1 MKIVHISDTHLGY
14 SAYSKVDEESGL
26 NQREMDF
33 YQAFGRFVDKCL
45 ELRPDAV
52 LHSGDL
58 FDTVRPSNRAISF
71 ALEQFLRLNEARIPV
86 VVIAGN
92 HSTPRL
98 RETGS
103 VFKIFEHLE
112 FVHPVFREEYE
123 KVELGDLIVHAL
135 PHCEGERLASEAGR
149 MSAVKGKRNVAMMHV
164 GISSLQV
171 FRMGEFNEQ
180 VLPAS
185 YLKPEFDY
193 IALGH
198 FHNHSEVTRNAWY
211 SGSSE
216 RLSFSEADEPKGL
229 VEVDLDKNRKRFI
242 EMPSRP
248 MVDLGDVDARHMDLA
263 SLRSSLQVAIEARE
277 IQGKLVR
284 LTVRNVSYEN
294 YKNINFHWLR
304 QLASKAMHFEPKFEV
319 LSEDLSVQSGGTR
332 FGSLDKEWVA
342 FLEAYPLEKGD
353 KSKVRDR
360 GLEYLAKGVEESD

>member
-1 MKIVHISDTHLGY
+1 MRVVHISDTHLGY

-26 NQREMDF
+26 NQREVDF
-33 YQAFGRFVDKCL
+33 YDAFERLVDKCL
-45 ELRPDAV
+45 ELKPDAV

-58 FDTVRPSNRAISF
+58 FDSVRPTNRAISF
-71 ALEQFLRLNEARIPV
+71 ALEQLLRLSEARIPV

-103 VFKIFEHLE
+103 VFKIFEHLDHI
-112 FVHPVFREEYE
+112 HPVFREEYE
-123 KVELGDLIVHAL
+123 VIELGNLVVHAI
-135 PHCEGERLASEAGR
+135 PHCEGEKLASEASR
-149 MSAVKGKRNVAMMHV
+149 LSPREGKWNVAMLHV

-198 FHNHSEVTRNAWY
+198 YHDFAEVTPNACY

-216 RLSFSEADEPKGL
+216 RLSFAEAGTAKGMI
-229 VEVDLDKNRKRFI
+229 EVDLERRKRRFI

-248 MVDLGDVDARHMDLA
+248 MLDLGSIDAGDLDL
-263 SLRSSLQVAIEARE
+263 SLLRTSLQEKIGSQDIEGM
-277 IQGKLVR
+277 IVR
-284 LTVRNVSYEN
+284 VTVKNVSYDN
-294 YKNINFHWLR
+294 YKNVNFHWLR
-304 QLASKAMHFEPKFEV
+304 QLAAKAMHFESKFEV
-319 LSEDLSVQSGGTR
+319 KPQDLVTQGKGASIGA
-332 FGSLDKEWVA
+332 LDQEWVA
-342 FLEAYPLEKGD
+342 FLDNYPMEKAD
-353 KSKVRDR
+353 RPKVRSR

>member
-1 MKIVHISDTHLGY
+1 MRLVHISDTHLGY

-26 NQREMDF
+26 NQREVDF
-33 YQAFGRFVDKCL
+33 YDAFERQVDRCL

-58 FDTVRPSNRAISF
+58 FDAVRPTNRAISF
-71 ALEQFLRLNEARIPV
+71 ALEQLLRMSEARIPV

-112 FVHPVFREEYE
+112 HIHPVFREEYE
-123 KVELGDLIVHAL
+123 VIELGDLVVHAL
-135 PHCEGERLASEAGR
+135 PHCEGERLASEASRLSPKEGR
-149 MSAVKGKRNVAMMHV
+149 WNVAMLHA

-198 FHNHSEVTRNAWY
+198 YHDYAEVTPNACY

-216 RLSFSEADEPKGL
+216 RLSFAEAGTPKGM
-229 VEVDLDKNRKRFI
+229 VEVDLDKKIRRFI

-248 MVDLGDVDARHMDLA
+248 MLDLGGIDAKDLDLG
-263 SLRSSLQVAIEARE
+263 SLRSSLQGRIEAQDIE
-277 IQGKLVR
+277 GKIVR
-284 LTVRNVSYEN
+284 ITVRNVSYEN
-294 YKNINFHWLR
+294 YKNVNFHWLR
-304 QLASKAMHFEPKFEV
+304 QLAIKAMHFEPKFEV
-319 LSEDLSVQSGGTR
+319 RPQDLVAQSKGTSI
-332 FGSLDKEWVA
+332 GALDKEWVS
-342 FLEAYPLEKGD
+342 FLEGYPMEKVD
-353 KSKVRDR
+353 KAKVRSG
-360 GLEYLAKGVEESD
+360 GLEYLARGVEGSD

>member
-1 MKIVHISDTHLGY
+1 MRIVHVSDTHLGY

-33 YQAFGRFVDKCL
+33 YRAFERIVDKCL
-45 ELRPDAV
+45 ELKPDAV

-58 FDTVRPSNRAISF
+58 FDTVRPTNRAISF
-71 ALEQFLRLNEARIPV
+71 ALEQLLRLSEARIPV

-103 VFKIFEHLE
+103 VFKIFEHLD
-112 FVHPVFREEYE
+112 HIYPVFREEYE
-123 KVELGDLIVHAL
+123 VVQLGDLAVHAL
-135 PHCEGERLASEAGR
+135 PHCEGERLASEASR
-149 MSAVKGKRNVAMMHV
+149 MSPQEGKWNVAMLHA

-171 FRMGEFNEQ
+171 FRMGEFNEEI
-180 VLPAS
+180 LSAS

-198 FHNHSEVTRNAWY
+198 YHNFAEVTPNACY

-216 RLSFSEADEPKGL
+216 RLSFAEAGVAKGMI
-229 VEVDLDKNRKRFI
+229 EVDLERGRRRFI

-248 MVDLGDVDARHMDLA
+248 MLDLGT
-263 SLRSSLQVAIEARE
+263 IEARDLDLNALRASLQE
-277 IQGKLVR
+277 RIGSQDVEGKIVR
-284 LTVRNVSYEN
+284 VSVRGVSYEN
-294 YKNINFHWLR
+294 YKNVNFHWLR
-304 QLASKAMHFEPKFEV
+304 QLAAKAMHFEPKFEV
-319 LSEDLSVQSGGTR
+319 RPQDLSLQGKGTSI
-332 FGSLDKEWVA
+332 GALDKEWVA
-342 FLEAYPLEKGD
+342 FLDGYPMERVD
-353 KSKVRDR
+353 KTKVRSR

>member
-1 MKIVHISDTHLGY
+1 MRIVHISDTHLGY

-26 NQREMDF
+26 NQREVDF
-33 YQAFGRFVDKCL
+33 YDAFERMVDRCL

-58 FDTVRPSNRAISF
+58 FDAVRPTNRAISF
-71 ALEQFLRLNEARIPV
+71 VLEQLLRLSEAKIPV

-103 VFKIFEHLE
+103 VFKIFEHLDHI
-112 FVHPVFREEYE
+112 HPVFREEYE
-123 KVELGDLIVHAL
+123 VIELGDLVVHAV
-135 PHCEGERLASEAGR
+135 PHCEGERLASEASR
-149 MSAVKGKRNVAMMHV
+149 LSPLEGKWNVAMLHA

-180 VLPAS
+180 VLSAS

-198 FHNHSEVTRNAWY
+198 YHDFAEVTPNACY

-216 RLSFSEADEPKGL
+216 RLSFAEAGIPKGMI
-229 VEVDLDKNRKRFI
+229 EVDLEKKKRRFI

-248 MVDLGDVDARHMDLA
+248 MLDLGAIDARDLDLS
-263 SLRSSLQVAIEARE
+263 SLRTSLQGKIGSQDIE
-277 IQGKLVR
+277 GKIVR
-284 LTVRNVSYEN
+284 VTVKNVSYEN
-294 YKNINFHWLR
+294 YKNVNFHWLR
-304 QLASKAMHFEPKFEV
+304 QLAAKAMHFEPKFEV
-319 LSEDLSVQSGGTR
+319 KPQDLVAQGSGA
-332 FGSLDKEWVA
+332 SIDALDKEWVA
-342 FLEAYPLEKGD
+342 FLDNYPMERAD
-353 KSKVRDR
+353 KKKVQAK
-360 GLEYLAKGVEESD
+360 GLEYLARGVEESD

>member
-1 MKIVHISDTHLGY
+1 MRIVHVSDTHLGY
-14 SAYSKVDEESGL
+14 SAYSKVDEDSGL
-26 NQREMDF
+26 NQREVDF
-33 YQAFGRFVDKCL
+33 YQAFERMVDRCL

-58 FDTVRPSNRAISF
+58 FDTVRPTNRAISF
-71 ALEQFLRLNEARIPV
+71 ALEQLLRLSEARVPV

-103 VFKIFEHLE
+103 VFKIFEHLD
-112 FVHPVFREEYE
+112 HIYPVFREEYE
-123 KVELGDLIVHAL
+123 VVELGDLAVHAL

-149 MSAVKGKRNVAMMHV
+149 LAPIKGKRNVAMMHV

-180 VLPAS
+180 ILPAS
-185 YLKPEFDY
+185 FLKPEFDY

-198 FHNHSEVTRNAWY
+198 YHDFAEVTPNACY

-216 RLSFSEADEPKGL
+216 RLSFAEARAAKGMI
-229 VEVDLDKNRKRFI
+229 EVDLDKGRRRFI

-248 MVDLGDVDARHMDLA
+248 MLDLGAIDAADLDLGSLRA
-263 SLRSSLQVAIEARE
+263 SLQDR
-277 IQGKLVR
+277 IQSQDIDGKIVR
-284 LTVRNVSYEN
+284 VSVKNVSYEN
-294 YKNINFHWLR
+294 YKSVNFHWLR
-304 QLASKAMHFEPKFEV
+304 QLAAKAMHFEPKFEV
-319 LSEDLSVQSGGTR
+319 RVQDNALLGKGTSI
-332 FGSLDKEWVA
+332 GALDKEWVA
-342 FLEAYPLEKGD
+342 FLDNYPMESAD
-353 KSKVRDR
+353 KAKVRSK